1 MKEHTRIT
9 TLQITEVVKD
19 EPEAIDFVMSEAA
32 KNVYASSLCD
42 LMYELLHADNVV
54 VTGIQDF
61 VQDGVKES
69 CV

>member
-9 TLQITEVVKD
+9 TVQITEVVKD
-19 EPEAIDFVMSEAA
+19 EQEAIDFVMREDAKELYKGTLSEEL
-32 KNVYASSLCD
+32 KK
-42 LMYELLHADNVV
+42 LLHVDDVV

-61 VQDGVKES
+61 VQEGVES

>member
-9 TLQITEVVKD
+9 TVQITEVVKD
-19 EPEAIDFVMSEAA
+19 EQEAIDFVMREDAKEHYKGTLSEEL
-32 KNVYASSLCD
+32 KK
-42 LMYELLHADNVV
+42 LLHVDDVV